1 MKNGGDAKASKAEKM
16 SSLKKTD
23 KKASA
28 EKARTFSNKV
38 SNTVR
43 KATPMLEVI
52 VDESVPTEKEQKML
66 EQIKKD
72 MDQQR
77 DENRGATRPKRLDY
91 VEPFKDGGM
100 VSKGRGNGIAIRG
113 IRKCKMS

>member
-1 MKNGGDAKASKAEKM
+1 MPNYMKNGGDAKAPRTEKK
-16 SSLKKTD
+16 SLLKKTD
-23 KKASA
+23 KKAGA
-28 EKARTFSNKV
+28 EKA
-38 SNTVR
+38 R

-52 VDESVPTEKEQKML
+52 VDESVPTEKELKEMQRITEERKM
-66 EQIKKD
+66 
-72 MDQQR
+72 
-77 DENRGATRPKRLDY
+77 DEDTNRGATRPKRLDY

>member
-1 MKNGGDAKASKAEKM
+1 MPNYMKNGGEAKSTKATKKAVPMAKAVVDDSEPTAKE
-16 SSLKKTD
+16 LK
-23 KKASA
+23 
-28 EKARTFSNKV
+28 E
-38 SNTVR
+38 
-43 KATPMLEVI
+43 
-52 VDESVPTEKEQKML
+52 L

-77 DENRGATRPKRLDY
+77 DEDRGADQPKRLDY

>member
-1 MKNGGDAKASKAEKM
+1 MTKCMENGGDVKATKTEKKAGAIPL
-16 SSLKKTD
+16 LKKVD

-28 EKARTFSNKV
+28 EKAV
-38 SNTVR
+38 PMA
-43 KATPMLEVI
+43 KAV
-52 VDESVPTEKEQKML
+52 VDDSEPTAKELKEL

-72 MDQQR
+72 RDQQR
-77 DENRGATRPKRLDY
+77 DEDRAATRPKKLDY
-91 VEPFKDGGM
+91 ADPFKDGGM

>member
-1 MKNGGDAKASKAEKM
+1 MPNYMKNGGDAKASKPA
-16 SSLKKTD
+16 KKT
-23 KKASA
+23 SA
-28 EKARTFSNKV
+28 AKM
-38 SNTVR
+38 R

-66 EQIKKD
+66 EQMKKEMD
-72 MDQQR
+72 MDR
-77 DENRGATRPKRLDY
+77 GTDRGATRPKRLDY
-91 VEPFKDGGM
+91 AEPFKDGGM

>member
-1 MKNGGDAKASKAEKM
+1 MPNYMKKGGEAKSTKATKKAVPMAKAVVDDSEPTAKE
-16 SSLKKTD
+16 LK
-23 KKASA
+23 
-28 EKARTFSNKV
+28 E
-38 SNTVR
+38 
-43 KATPMLEVI
+43 
-52 VDESVPTEKEQKML
+52 L

-77 DENRGATRPKRLDY
+77 DEDRGADQPKRLDY
-91 VEPFKDGGM
+91 AKPFKDGGM